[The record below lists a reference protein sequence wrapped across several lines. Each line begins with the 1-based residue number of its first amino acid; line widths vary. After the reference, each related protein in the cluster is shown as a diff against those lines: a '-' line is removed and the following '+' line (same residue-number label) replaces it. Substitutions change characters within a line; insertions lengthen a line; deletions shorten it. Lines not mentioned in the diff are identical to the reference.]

1 MFPDVRQLTST
12 TAIQVVAYSS
22 TRVAMSDEE
31 VVKLVLDCGRRNYA
45 FGITG
50 ELWFGETKFFQ
61 LFEGEPARV
70 RQLHAN
76 LRRDPRHR
84 DMVIYHD
91 SLEVTRRCSNFST
104 HVFDGD
110 ESQAIERLI
119 RRFASKQS

>member
-22 TRVAMSDEE
+22 TRVDVSDEE
-31 VVKLVLDCGRRNYA
+31 VVKLVLACGRRNHA
-45 FGITG
+45 FRITG
-50 ELWFGETKFFQ
+50 ELWFGETRFFQ
-61 LFEGEPARV
+61 LFEGDPARV
-70 RQLHAN
+70 QKLYEN
-76 LRRDPRHR
+76 LRRDPRHC

-91 SLEVTRRCSNFST
+91 SLEPTRRCANFTT

-119 RRFASKQS
+119 HRFVSKRS